1 MASGQVVIVRAGK
14 QQTLAVGAE
23 GARAR
28 VRVRVR
34 NHSVSEAPREVSVAP
49 EDDVGEQH
57 RGCLEDL
64 GVGPTQAVRAVGW

>member
-28 VRVRVR
+28 VRVR

-49 EDDVGEQH
+49 EGDVGEQH